1 LNTFVIEKFKSRLV
15 QTFAIKNSTV
25 KKNFFALGLLQVTN
39 YLVPL
44 ITIPYISRIF
54 GPEIFGLINFATSFI
69 AYFWLLVNYGFD
81 LSASRDIAQNKNNKV
96 KINEIFN
103 NVLFSKLF
111 LYLIALIIF
120 LIILFSVD
128 KINQQKSIY
137 LLLFFGGIFNIFFPT
152 WFFQGIEKLTFSSF
166 LNFITKL
173 LFTILIFSI
182 IKSKE
187 DYIIYPLTLI
197 IGQFFVAIL
206 SIYII
211 LKKFDIKIKLVP
223 FNTILITLKKSW
235 QIFATTV
242 VINLYTTTN
251 IVLLGFL
258 STDYDVGIFTAAY
271 KIVAVFIS
279 IITIPIGQAIY
290 PNIAYSFS
298 KSSEEGIRK
307 IIKAL
312 KFVLPIT
319 LFSSFLLLVF
329 SNFFINILFGPKF
342 GEANK
347 AIRILSFL
355 PFIIGLSNLFGIQGL
370 LNLKRD
376 RYVYLITTFGALIGL
391 ILNLWLIPILR
402 FNGTAISW
410 MITEIFITI
419 MMFVFFIRNSKF
431 LFVLKNEFLLIQGQN
446 NV

>member
-1 LNTFVIEKFKSRLV
+1 LNTIAIEKYKNRLI
-15 QTFAIKNSTV
+15 QTFTIKNSTV
-25 KKNFFALGLLQVTN
+25 KKNFLALSLLQVTN

-69 AYFWLLVNYGFD
+69 TYFWLLVNYGFD
-81 LSASRDIAQNKNNKV
+81 LSASRDIAQNKNDKV

-103 NVLFSKLF
+103 DVLFSKLF

-120 LIILFSVD
+120 LIILFTVD
-128 KINQQKSIY
+128 KINQQNSIY
-137 LLLFFGGIFNIFFPT
+137 LLLFFGGFFNIFFPT
-152 WFFQGIEKLTFSSF
+152 WFFQGIEKLTFSSL

-173 LFTILIFSI
+173 LFTIMIFSI
-182 IKSKE
+182 IKSKD
-187 DYIIYPLTLI
+187 DYLLYPLTII
-197 IGQFFVAIL
+197 IGQFLVAIL

-211 LKKFDIKIKLVP
+211 LKKFNIKITLVP
-223 FNTILITLKKSW
+223 LNKIIITLKKSW

-279 IITIPIGQAIY
+279 IITIPIGQSIY
-290 PNIAYSFS
+290 PNIAHSFS
-298 KSSEEGIRK
+298 KSSEEGFRK

-312 KFVLPIT
+312 KFIIPLT
-319 LFSSFLLLVF
+319 LFSSFLLLIF
-329 SNFFINILFGPKF
+329 SNFFISILFGPKF

-347 AIRILSFL
+347 VIRILSFL

-370 LNLKRD
+370 LNLKKD
-376 RYVYLITTFGALIGL
+376 KYVYLITSLGALIGL
-391 ILNLWLIPILR
+391 LLNFCLIPILR
-402 FNGTAISW
+402 FNGAAISW
-410 MITEIFITI
+410 LITEIVITI
-419 MMFVFFIRNSKF
+419 MMFIYFIKNSNF
-431 LFVLKNEFLLIQGQN
+431 LFLIKKAL
-446 NV
+446 